1 MSISLTLYETNC
13 KRRGGASGPRADRKQ
28 HRQHNAL
35 AKKKQPLSETIASR
49 DKFRAAKWV
58 FLQRASLHG
67 SGSTCA
73 EEPGLTHKPVKHGE
87 NAYGTPDPSPPA
99 SAALQKKLYLWAT
112 WSSVSAAAAA
122 AAVRDTLIV
131 DYAQSLASLAIR

>member
-1 MSISLTLYETNC
+1 M
-13 KRRGGASGPRADRKQ
+13 Q
-28 HRQHNAL
+28 RQ
-35 AKKKQPLSETIASR
+35 KKKKRKKTLSETIASR
-49 DKFRAAKWV
+49 DEFRAAKWV

-99 SAALQKKLYLWAT
+99 SAALEKKLYLWAT

-122 AAVRDTLIV
+122 AERDTLIV